1 MLYLLEPKILSVLQ
15 TRGRR
20 ESYKVES
27 FQIYCKAVQKVV
39 CGQWQ
44 MLLHCPV
51 RTCLNSLHFR
61 RFDKYLEV

>member
-20 ESYKVES
+20 GSYEVES
-27 FQIYCKAVQKVV
+27 FQIYCKA
-39 CGQWQ
+39 GQWQ